1 MFSEIDDND
10 VTYFLDYNLRVI
22 LDSIRFLHMY
32 LARKTS
38 ETSRLETVL
47 RGSDA
52 ALVLN
57 HRQVA
62 LLGHMLK
69 HPDTSYTIDG
79 HRRSHNV
86 TYETA
91 RTDLLALDRLG
102 LIVKY
107 KGGRKWIYRVS
118 DNFEDRL
125 KRIVVP

>member
-1 MFSEIDDND
+1 M
-10 VTYFLDYNLRVI
+10 
-22 LDSIRFLHMY
+22 
-32 LARKTS
+32 
-38 ETSRLETVL
+38 L

-69 HPDTSYTIDG
+69 HPDASYTIDG

-91 RTDLLALDRLG
+91 RTDLRALDKMG

-107 KGGRKWIYRVS
+107 TGGRKWIYRIS
-118 DNFEDRL
+118 DNFEDQL
-125 KRIVVP
+125 KRVVAPWRG